1 MDCLMLHRAPE
12 NEKTR
17 GVRITSERRR
27 IELLHGMGL
36 GCIGGFCGCLRSG
49 KHPPEESGGS
59 MGPFWR
65 RRQSV
70 TEQLSRCPPVDP

>member
-59 MGPFWR
+59 MGRSGGGGNQLRSNFHDV
-65 RRQSV
+65 RQ
-70 TEQLSRCPPVDP
+70 